1 MGCCGRKEFVSGS
14 SSFENCLCEV
24 IRVIKD
30 IQDAGAEE
38 CATCA
43 TSCFLEPLGSLV
55 NPARRTPIDTRV
67 IVLLTKEGCPFK
79 VQDLT
84 CSADKHEEEFKFFR
98 IEEILNGSCC
108 VTLRALRKLHTT
120 SPTTHCCF
128 EATDVCV
135 TVDISCFCAVQCVAD
150 CFLDLCD

>member
-1 MGCCGRKEFVSGS
+1 MGCCGRKDFVSGS
-14 SSFENCLCEV
+14 SSFDQNCLCDV

-67 IVLLTKEGCPFK
+67 IVLLTKDGCPFK
-79 VQDLT
+79 VKDLT
-84 CSADKHEEEFKFFR
+84 CTSSTYEEFCFFR
-98 IEEILNGSCC
+98 IEDIMDDGCC
-108 VTLRALRKLHTT
+108 VTLRALRKGAASTT
-120 SPTTHCCF
+120 TMCCF
-128 EATDVCV
+128 EATDICV
-135 TVDISCFCAVQCVAD
+135 TVDISCFCGVQCVAD